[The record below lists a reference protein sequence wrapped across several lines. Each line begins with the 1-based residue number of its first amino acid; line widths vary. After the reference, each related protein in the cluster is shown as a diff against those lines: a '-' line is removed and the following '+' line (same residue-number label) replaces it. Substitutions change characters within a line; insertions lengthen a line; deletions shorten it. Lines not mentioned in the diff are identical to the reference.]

1 MTKALRKAIMT
12 RSRFKNINKKMQFC
26 DNWNIYKK
34 QINFWVKLL
43 RKTKQEY
50 FNNVDMKSVR
60 ETTKFWKTI
69 KPYFSNFNITQNIRL
84 KQFQFYHANN
94 LFEDHTSIIRIK
106 SNLDNVTDKFDFKKV
121 HEKDVKREIMN
132 SNSKKNIMPRCYTS

>member
-1 MTKALRKAIMT
+1 MMKALRKAIMT
-12 RSRFKNINKKMQFC
+12 RCKFKNINKKKQFC

-84 KQFQFYHANN
+84 KQFQFYHTNN
-94 LFEDHTSIIRIK
+94 LF
-106 SNLDNVTDKFDFKKV
+106 
-121 HEKDVKREIMN
+121 
-132 SNSKKNIMPRCYTS
+132 

>member
-1 MTKALRKAIMT
+1 MTKALRKSIMT
-12 RSRFKNINKKMQFC
+12 RSRFKNINKKKQFFG
-26 DNWNIYKK
+26 NWNIYKK

-69 KPYFSNFNITQNIRL
+69 KPYFSNFNITQDIGL

-106 SNLDNVTDKFDFKKV
+106 SNLDKFSDKFDF
-121 HEKDVKREIMN
+121 
-132 SNSKKNIMPRCYTS
+132 